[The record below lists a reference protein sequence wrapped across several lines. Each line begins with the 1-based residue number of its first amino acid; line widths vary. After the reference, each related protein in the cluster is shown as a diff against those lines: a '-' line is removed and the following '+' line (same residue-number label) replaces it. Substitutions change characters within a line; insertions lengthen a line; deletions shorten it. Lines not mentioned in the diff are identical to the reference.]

1 MKIAVSG
8 KGGVGKTTLVAL
20 LAKILHDM
28 KYKVLLIDADP
39 DMNLASV
46 LGIPKDTPITPIIEM
61 KDLIAERTGAEVDKP
76 APFFKMNP
84 KVDDIPDKYSI
95 NYHGL
100 KLMVM
105 GTIRNGGGG
114 CACPLNAFLKSL
126 LAYMIV
132 LRNEWVL
139 LDMEAGIE
147 HLGRGTTIAVDQML
161 VVVEPNRTSIETAY
175 RIRKLSRDIGI
186 KNLSV
191 IANKIQSPEE
201 KEFLED
207 NLKDFRILGYIGY
220 SDVIKKIS
228 LNIINPFDVKVDDL
242 ASVRILVEDLIKM
255 SQGNSLSLT
264 NKK

>member
-20 LAKILHDM
+20 IARILHDQN
-28 KYKVLLIDADP
+28 YKVTLIDADP

-46 LGIPKDTPITPIIEM
+46 LGIPGDTPITPIIAM
-61 KDLIAERTGAEVDKP
+61 KDLIEERTGAKVDEP

-95 NYHGL
+95 NYNGL

-126 LAYMIV
+126 LGYIIV
-132 LRNEWVL
+132 LRDEWVL

-147 HLGRGTTIAVDQML
+147 HLGRGTAIGVDQMI
-161 VVVEPNRTSIETAY
+161 VVVEPNKTSIETAY
-175 RIRKLSRDIGI
+175 RIEKLSGDLGI
-186 KNLSV
+186 KNLSI

-201 KEFLED
+201 KKF
-207 NLKDFRILGYIGY
+207 LKDSLKSFNILGYIGY
-220 SDVIKKIS
+220 SDIIKKIS
-228 LNIINPFDVKVDDL
+228 FGVINPFEVEISEI
-242 ASVRILVEDLIKM
+242 ASIKELVVYLIKSTHYESM
-255 SQGNSLSLT
+255 GI
-264 NKK
+264 KKN